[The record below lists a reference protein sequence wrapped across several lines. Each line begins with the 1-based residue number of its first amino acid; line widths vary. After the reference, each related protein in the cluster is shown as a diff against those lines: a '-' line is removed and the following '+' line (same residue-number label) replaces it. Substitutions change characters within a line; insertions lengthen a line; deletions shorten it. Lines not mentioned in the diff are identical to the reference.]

1 MTELSENIRRL
12 HSLGYSYNKIKE
24 ELGCSK
30 GTISYYLGDGQREKT
45 NTRTRDSRNNIR
57 KYIQEVKQGQVC
69 VDCKEDY
76 PYWMLEFDH
85 TSDDKLFTIGKF
97 QDITCDIEKIKLE
110 IEKCDIVCSNC
121 HKNRTHTR
129 RTVIASNTMDV
140 EQFYT
145 E

>member
-1 MTELSENIRRL
+1 MSMEGEIRRL
-12 HSLGYSYNKIKE
+12 HEAGYSYSKIKE

-30 GTISYYLGDGQREKT
+30 GTISYHLGAGQKEKSA
-45 NTRTRDSRNNIR
+45 TRTRDSRNNIR

-69 VDCKEDY
+69 SDCKEDY

-85 TSDDKLFTIGKF
+85 IADDKSFTIGKF
-97 QDITCDIEKIKLE
+97 QDITSDLEKIKRE
-110 IEKCDIVCSNC
+110 IEKCEVVCANC

-129 RTVIASNTMDV
+129 RTAIANDTMAIQ
-140 EQFYT
+140 QFYP